1 MKKMAKQGKTLA
13 AVSGILLFVALFFFA
28 AGQVRT
34 RMTLA
39 GGNAD
44 RPQSPTV
51 IIDPGHG
58 GMDGGALGAGGTLE
72 KDINLAISL
81 QLRDFL
87 TVAGY
92 RVVMTRD
99 SDISIYDEGTEGV
112 RAQKR
117 SDMHNRLKIMESV
130 PGAVVVSIHQ
140 NQFEKPQYSGAQ
152 MFYGKKDEQSKML
165 AENLQAAFRR
175 LQPDNKR
182 EVKPA
187 GKELYLLWECENPIV
202 LVECG
207 FISNPEEC
215 ENLCTPDYQRQAAF
229 TVLAGLLEA
238 SNGAGQAGGEGGGA

>member
-1 MKKMAKQGKTLA
+1 MKKLAKQGKTLA

-39 GGNAD
+39 GTGAAK
-44 RPQSPTV
+44 PQSPTI

-58 GMDGGALGAGGTLE
+58 GMDGGALGDGGTVE

-87 TVAGY
+87 TVSGY
-92 RVVMTRD
+92 RVIMTRD

-130 PGAVVVSIHQ
+130 PGATVISIHQ

-152 MFYGKKDEQSKML
+152 MFYGKNNAESKAL
-165 AENLQAAFRR
+165 AENLQAAFRQ

-182 EVKPA
+182 EIKPA

-215 ENLCTPDYQRQAAF
+215 RNLCSADYQRQAAF
-229 TVLAGLLEA
+229 AVLAGLLEA
-238 SNGAGQAGGEGGGA
+238 SNGADENAAAPAG